1 MGKNL
6 LGGGVVRL
14 AAVVVGVILGLGV
27 EVFSVP
33 TQVVFDVGQAGVRD
47 VVVELVGKV
56 LGAGTTAHA

>member
-1 MGKNL
+1 M
-6 LGGGVVRL
+6 

-33 TQVVFDVGQAGVRD
+33 AQVVFDVGQAGVRD

-56 LGAGTTAHA
+56 LGAGTTAHARV